1 MPIDDCNH
9 DFLELAQRV
18 LPELMSEL
26 RRSLATPTPMAK
38 FHVPGQGVKTLLR
51 AHNRTTDFS
60 GCYVLLDGGKPLY
73 VGISRQVFR
82 RLWNHVRG
90 TKHFTATLA
99 YSIAAHQFV
108 SELPRTARM
117 ADADFL
123 SRFNLAKL
131 RVQKCDFAFVEITND
146 LVLYLFE
153 AYCAMELDTSEWNT
167 FRTH

>member
-1 MPIDDCNH
+1 MAE
-9 DFLELAQRV
+9 FL
-18 LPELMSEL
+18 
-26 RRSLATPTPMAK
+26 
-38 FHVPGQGVKTLLR
+38 VPRQGVKTLLR
-51 AHNRTTDFS
+51 AHNRTADFS
-60 GCYVLLDGGKPLY
+60 GCYVLLDQGTPLY

-82 RLWNHVRG
+82 RLWYHGRG

-123 SRFNLAKL
+123 ARFNLAKL
-131 RVQKCDFAFVEITND
+131 RLQKCEFAFIEITND